1 MLKTFVSKITVIS
14 HKKNC
19 WAMTLFELR
28 RKSSFNLFDA
38 VQLESMSIFA
48 KIVILVSNR
57 RFQDE
62 GQFLFF
68 LLSEANL
75 HIKPQCRNV
84 HL

>member
-1 MLKTFVSKITVIS
+1 
-14 HKKNC
+14 
-19 WAMTLFELR
+19 MTLFELR
-28 RKSSFNLFDA
+28 WKSSFNLFDA

-57 RFQDE
+57 LFLQDQR
-62 GQFLFF
+62 QFLPF

-75 HIKPQCRNV
+75 HIKPQCKDV